1 VFGLGQT
8 GSGKAFALDAILK
21 RTVAYI
27 FEETK
32 KSQVCVNVVTD
43 NVIIQLM

>member
-1 VFGLGQT
+1 LGQT

-21 RTVAYI
+21 RTVAFI

-32 KSQVCVNVVTD
+32 KMESQVCVNVVTD